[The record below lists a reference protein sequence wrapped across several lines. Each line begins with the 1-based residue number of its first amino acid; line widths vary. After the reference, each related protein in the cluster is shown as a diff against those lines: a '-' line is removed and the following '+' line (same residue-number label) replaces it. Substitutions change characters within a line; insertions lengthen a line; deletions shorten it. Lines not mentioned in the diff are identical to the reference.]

1 MIGEIFLK
9 KETSENMFF
18 SYKNKPLV
26 RCGDTIYYGNMFDEY
41 VVKLHIKKTNEALG
55 MDIAN
60 KVSVQLIST
69 NPELGPRKRII
80 KSSEK
85 DGLYSALD
93 IAEVWLEKALS
104 SEDTH

>member
-1 MIGEIFLK
+1 MK
-9 KETSENMFF
+9 KEIEMSDNTFF

-26 RCGDTIYYGNMFDEY
+26 RCSDTIYYGNMSDDY
-41 VVKLHIKKTNEALG
+41 VVKIHIKKTSPVLDLN
-55 MDIAN
+55 IAN

-69 NPELGPRKRII
+69 DPELGPRKRII

-85 DGLYSALD
+85 DGLYSAID

-104 SEDTH
+104 AGDAS

>member
-1 MIGEIFLK
+1 MK
-9 KETSENMFF
+9 KEISSKNTFF

-26 RCGDTIYYGNMFDEY
+26 RCKDTLYYGDMSDDY
-41 VVKLHIKKTNEALG
+41 VVKLHIKKTVPTFD

-69 NPELGPRKRII
+69 DPELGPRKRII

-85 DGLYSALD
+85 DGLYLALD
-93 IAEVWLEKALS
+93 IAEAWLEKALTAGDAS
-104 SEDTH
+104 